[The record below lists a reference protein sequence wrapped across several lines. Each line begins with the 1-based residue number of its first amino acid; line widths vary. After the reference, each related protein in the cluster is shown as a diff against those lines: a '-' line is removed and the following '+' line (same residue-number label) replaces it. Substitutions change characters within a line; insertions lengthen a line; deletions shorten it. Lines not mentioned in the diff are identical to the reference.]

1 MCIPAVLR
9 RVKNNIPPHF
19 CGRRERE
26 REKGGVTG
34 FPSSFFH
41 IYLNILQ
48 AISTSYLIWV
58 TGTRWKYIHKRL
70 CGRLLRTDTQE
81 AGCEP
86 GPAPSRELRGSQR

>member
-1 MCIPAVLR
+1 MR
-9 RVKNNIPPHF
+9 
-19 CGRRERE
+19 GG
-26 REKGGVTG
+26 GGVTG

-58 TGTRWKYIHKRL
+58 TGTRWKYVHKRL

-81 AGCEP
+81 AGCER
-86 GPAPSRELRGSQR
+86 GAAPSREFRGSHG